1 MKIKFNE
8 INNLFNELGV
18 DNNRQEEF
26 ICDLEETD
34 EYGLVIEERIM
45 DSVKHLVYQYV
56 RDAISCGFDT
66 EIMVRDYDVPEEI
79 AEIINGIRFEDLE
92 IKF

>member
-1 MKIKFNE
+1 MKIKFIE
-8 INNLFNELGV
+8 INKLFNELGI
-18 DNNRQEEF
+18 DNISREVF

-34 EYGLVIEERIM
+34 EYGLIIEERIM
-45 DSVKHLVYQYV
+45 DSVKHLVYEYV

-66 EIMVRDYDVPEEI
+66 EVMVRDFDVPEEI
-79 AEIINGIRFEDLE
+79 AEIINGIKCEDLE